1 MARPKGV
8 PNKATK
14 AREEILSRGGLM
26 PLGHLLEV
34 MRDEGETPERRMAA
48 AIAAA
53 PYCHPR
59 LTAVDL
65 RAYQEIHETRRIEVV
80 QADALPARTVEMLRA
95 AVRGEVA
102 RVEAAND
109 AEGEG

>member
-1 MARPKGV
+1 MARPKGA

-59 LTAVDL
+59 LSAVDL
-65 RAYQEIHETRRIEVV
+65 RAYQEIHQARRIEVV
-80 QADALPARTVEMLRA
+80 QADALPPRAVEMLRA
-95 AVRGEVA
+95 VVRGEVA
-102 RVEAAND
+102 SAGPAND
-109 AEGEG
+109 VEGAG